1 MKSFDTAEACKKEAD
16 KLVRQKLKKGYVEI
30 AYDWDDHLYIDAPE
44 IGPHPLT
51 VHPTFLQHFPHDF
64 YYDCT
69 DELSPFGSDEGA
81 DILAMIEE
89 SIRKGYDIDFM
100 EEAYAILSEWLE
112 EDILTPADWMEH
124 DDRLACD
131 IVMIACAFASI
142 KLTGRI
148 TDELKRSGQAALT
161 TIVEEV
167 ELEGQPPR
175 LLVGECTDEP
185 VGPAALLAYWFNRS
199 NTAWQCVDDPRST
212 RVMETVAVAITLW
225 TCLA

>member
-1 MKSFDTAEACKKEAD
+1 MLEYPRWYER
-16 KLVRQKLKKGYVEI
+16 VRRPIRKTRHSRESPVEVVRYGRSVQERSGQTRPSKTKKGYVEI

-89 SIRKGYDIDFM
+89 SVRKGYDIDFM

-112 EDILTPADWMEH
+112 EDISTPADWMEH

-167 ELEGQPPR
+167 EPEDRHQFELMYEQ
-175 LLVGECTDEP
+175 LTAF
-185 VGPAALLAYWFNRS
+185 PAS
-199 NTAWQCVDDPRST
+199 
-212 RVMETVAVAITLW
+212 E
-225 TCLA
+225 

>member
-1 MKSFDTAEACKKEAD
+1 MNTLLQHTTKCWSIRVGTNEFVVQYGKRGTVGKVQLKSFDTAEACKKEAD

-89 SIRKGYDIDFM
+89 SVRKGYDIDFM

-112 EDILTPADWMEH
+112 EDISTPADWMEH
-124 DDRLACD
+124 DDRLGCD

-167 ELEGQPPR
+167 EPEDRHQFKLMYEQ
-175 LLVGECTDEP
+175 LTAF
-185 VGPAALLAYWFNRS
+185 PAS
-199 NTAWQCVDDPRST
+199 
-212 RVMETVAVAITLW
+212 E
-225 TCLA
+225 